1 MKLEEFLDNPKLMQK
16 VVRKILLIV
25 TYIIVLIFVLF
36 NVSALQQVGGYVLW
50 LLGPFL
56 LGIAVAFV
64 MNVILR
70 LFELHVFSFLNKKKL
85 KFWERVR
92 RPICILL
99 SFLVLAGL
107 ICAISFFIIPELIN
121 SLKVL
126 TDAVPGYLQSL
137 YDTVTSYLQDF
148 NITQQQLND
157 LKLDWSSIIDKV
169 TGVMSGVMGSLG
181 NLTVGFANAMVTLVM
196 SFIFSIYMLSKK
208 ERFIL
213 TLKRM
218 LYAFLPLGKAKA
230 ILNVSSLA
238 NRIFSSFVRGQMTE
252 SLILGCLC
260 YIGMSILQ
268 LPYALLI
275 ASIVALASLIPI
287 MGAYI
292 GCFTG
297 ALILFLVHPMYRGYF
312 IIFLVLLQ
320 QFEGNVIYPRVVGS
334 SVGLPGIWVIFAIV
348 VGGNMMGMA
357 GILLGIP
364 TCSVL
369 YSLLRRQTA
378 KSLQQK
384 GITNEQVLRNDP
396 DWEPAEEEEAKPPVK
411 PVFSKVRSLFG
422 RKRSTNTVGPEN
434 GAEGVSAEAVEADPS
449 ASSPTEEHVS
459 AEKDKTD

>member
-297 ALILFLVHPMYRGYF
+297 ALILFLVHPMYSVYF

-396 DWEPAEEEEAKPPVK
+396 DWEPAEEEEA
-411 PVFSKVRSLFG
+411 RSVI
-422 RKRSTNTVGPEN
+422 STGLP
-434 GAEGVSAEAVEADPS
+434 
-449 ASSPTEEHVS
+449 H
-459 AEKDKTD
+459 

>member
-297 ALILFLVHPMYRGYF
+297 ALILFLVHPMYSVYF

-369 YSLLRRQTA
+369 
-378 KSLQQK
+378 
-384 GITNEQVLRNDP
+384 
-396 DWEPAEEEEAKPPVK
+396 
-411 PVFSKVRSLFG
+411 
-422 RKRSTNTVGPEN
+422 
-434 GAEGVSAEAVEADPS
+434 
-449 ASSPTEEHVS
+449 
-459 AEKDKTD
+459 